1 MSDNKARASNQWTG
15 VQAYSF
21 ALVCLVVGVASGW
34 ILRVPNASASGQTAK
49 QSMSA
54 ANSPT
59 TSQSPHAASPM
70 NGTPDTLVAPMLEQL
85 KSDPKNADLLAQIGN
100 TYYDAKQFPAA
111 IDYYERSL
119 QVRPAEVSV
128 RTDLGTAYW
137 YTGNADTAIQQL
149 NQALTYDANY
159 ANALFNLGVVKWQG
173 KQDGKGALAA
183 WQKLL
188 DTNPNYENKDKV
200 LEFMSQVRD
209 QAASKP

>member
-1 MSDNKARASNQWTG
+1 MSENNARTSNKWTS

-34 ILRVPNASASGQTAK
+34 VLRVPHASASSPAAAENV
-49 QSMSA
+49 SA
-54 ANSPT
+54 APAAAP
-59 TSQSPHAASPM
+59 SPHAPGQLNA
-70 NGTPDTLVAPMLEQL
+70 TPDAQVAPMLEQL
-85 KSDPKNADLLAQIGN
+85 KSDPKNTDLLAQIGN

-111 IDYYERSL
+111 IEYYERIL
-119 QVRPAEVSV
+119 QIRPAEISV

-137 YTGNADTAIQQL
+137 YNGDTDTAIQQL
-149 NQALTYDANY
+149 DQALAYDANY

-200 LEFMSQVRD
+200 LEFVSQVPD
-209 QAASKP
+209 QAATKP